1 MTKKKTL
8 LCASNNQG
16 KIKEFVAMFSG
27 FNVLALK
34 DLNIN
39 VDIPE
44 DGKTFMDNALI
55 KLRYLAKL
63 HPGIS
68 IIADD
73 SGLCVDALD
82 GAPGVYSARYSGPD
96 ATSEKNNLKL
106 LESLK
111 GVENRAAHFVC
122 VLALMHNGLE
132 YVFEGKVQGTI
143 ATSLSGSEGFGYDPL
158 FIPEGYDKSF
168 ADLDPAIKKEIS
180 HRANAVKQL
189 KNFLMR

>member
-1 MTKKKTL
+1 M
-8 LCASNNQG
+8 
-16 KIKEFVAMFSG
+16 
-27 FNVLALK
+27 
-34 DLNIN
+34 
-39 VDIPE
+39 
-44 DGKTFMDNALI
+44 
-55 KLRYLAKL
+55 RYLAKL

>member
-106 LESLK
+106 LQSLK
-111 GVENRAAHFVC
+111 GVEHRAAHFVC